1 MVSNLPRYLST
12 AAVTYVAATY
22 LSFKYGVIV
31 KAQTELRD
39 IKDQKSFLQ
48 QVHENIAEKYN
59 DKNSQREF
67 SNKYGKYRRTL
78 LSYAEGRVLEMGIG
92 TGINL

>member
-48 QVHENIAEKYN
+48 KVHENSAEKYN
-59 DKNSQREF
+59 
-67 SNKYGKYRRTL
+67 
-78 LSYAEGRVLEMGIG
+78 
-92 TGINL
+92 